1 MTPHGLSMP
10 LLGIRVYGQS
20 PRQDGDGRESGI
32 GPDLAT
38 RALRQGNPRA
48 FALTLAGRAAKLGRQ
63 FHDLGNA
70 CRADGVTSTKKAPA
84 RIDGQPAAEGCRA
97 PPKQLDTLVRRREAK
112 PLVKHYFCRCG
123 CIVDLGHMNI
133 FPTELGLVIGLLP
146 RTDSR

>member
-1 MTPHGLSMP
+1 MTPRRLFMP

-20 PRQDGDGRESGI
+20 PRQDGDGRKSGI

-70 CRADGVTSTKKAPA
+70 CRADRITSTKNAPA
-84 RIDGQPAAEGCRA
+84 RIPGQLAAKGWRSLPNQPTALLLRRA
-97 PPKQLDTLVRRREAK
+97 ATSD
-112 PLVKHYFCRCG
+112 
-123 CIVDLGHMNI
+123 
-133 FPTELGLVIGLLP
+133 
-146 RTDSR
+146 